1 MKALLVDLIGSIR
14 GNRIFLLI
22 LLCTFAS
29 YGLLVILY
37 ANKKQKIA
45 LILEKGFIVFCLC
58 CLAGLRVTPFLHW
71 HPYFLIRP
79 PLNSIL
85 ANFQLVI
92 YGFMIIVLFSRIKI
106 FINQKLINVLRL
118 SIVGNPFFWALL
130 IMLILSISW
139 SSSPLITLKAVIV
152 LAFINILATYLV
164 GQYEDQELFN
174 IPMWSMAII
183 ALMSHVVRRRTNI
196 TASNNYV
203 GGLSGVLPS
212 KNQLGTLMAVATVL
226 WLLRSKNSSKQRW
239 LSWVIA
245 AISLILIL
253 QANST
258 GGLFL
263 FITLFTLAVSTN
275 FLKKLRFQYAVIV
288 IICLLLITILS
299 NIVIVAN
306 VERILGA
313 AGKDLTLS
321 SRTEIWSDILPAI
334 QQRLWWGHGS
344 YAFWQNWR
352 EAANPAAKWMTVNWM
367 PPHAHNG
374 FLDVTV
380 DLGLIGLV
388 IFLLSFLVT
397 LIQAVWYLLKVRGYE
412 SVIPLLIIAYAFQVN
427 LSESQFLRPYILWF
441 WYVLVTVKLS
451 VTFVASR
458 K

>member
-14 GNRIFLLI
+14 ENRIFLLI

-45 LILEKGFIVFCLC
+45 LVLEKIIFVFLLC
-58 CLAGLRVTPFLHW
+58 CLAGMRITPFFHW

-79 PLNSIL
+79 PFNYIL
-85 ANFQLVI
+85 AYLQLVI

-106 FINQKLINVLRL
+106 FINQKFINILRF
-118 SIVGNPFFWALL
+118 SFFGNPFFWGLL
-130 IMLILSISW
+130 IMLIMSFSW
-139 SSSPLITLKAVIV
+139 SSSPLITLKAVII
-152 LAFINILATYLV
+152 LACINIVATYLV
-164 GQYEDQELFN
+164 GQYEDQELFD

-183 ALMSHVVRRRTNI
+183 ALMSHIVRRKTNLS
-196 TASNNYV
+196 AANPS
-203 GGLSGVLPS
+203 GGLAGVLPS
-212 KNQLGTLMAVATVL
+212 KNQLGTLMALTTVL
-226 WLLRSKNSSKQRW
+226 WWLRANNSSKQRW
-239 LSWVIA
+239 LSWGIT
-245 AISLILIL
+245 AISFILIP
-253 QANST
+253 QAKST

-263 FITLFTLAVSTN
+263 FITLFTLAVLTN

-288 IICLLLITILS
+288 TMSLLLITILI

-313 AGKDLTLS
+313 AGEDMTLTG
-321 SRTEIWSDILPAI
+321 RTDIWSDIWPTI
-334 QQRLWWGHGS
+334 QQHLWLGHGS
-344 YAFWQNWR
+344 YAFWQDWR
-352 EAANPAAKWMTVNWM
+352 EAANPAVKWITGPWI

-374 FLDVTV
+374 FMDVTV

-397 LIQAVWYLLKVRGYE
+397 LIQAVWYLLKSKDYE
-412 SVIPLLIIAYAFQVN
+412 AIIPLIVIAYAFQVN
-427 LSESQFLRPYILWF
+427 LSESQFLRPYLLWF

>member
-37 ANKKQKIA
+37 ANKNKKIA
-45 LILEKGFIVFCLC
+45 LVLEKVIFIFLLC
-58 CLAGLRVTPFLHW
+58 CLAGLKVTPFLHW

-92 YGFMIIVLFSRIKI
+92 YSFMFIVLFSRIKI
-106 FINQKLINVLRL
+106 FINQKMINVMRL
-118 SIVGNPFFWALL
+118 SIIGNPFFWGLS
-130 IMLILSISW
+130 IMLITSALW
-139 SSSPLITLKAVIV
+139 SLSPLITLKAVII
-152 LAFINILATYLV
+152 LLCINLLATYLV
-164 GQYEDQELFN
+164 GQYKDQELFD

-183 ALMSHVVRRRTNI
+183 ALMSHVVRRRTNLGA
-196 TASNNYV
+196 ASA
-203 GGLSGVLPS
+203 GGLAGVLSS
-212 KNQLGTLMAVATVL
+212 KNQLGTLMAITTVL
-226 WLLRSKNSSKQRW
+226 WWLRGNNSSKQRW
-239 LSWVIA
+239 LSWSIA
-245 AISLILIL
+245 AISFTLIP

-263 FITLFTLAVSTN
+263 FITLLTLGVFTN

-288 IICLLLITILS
+288 TMSLLLITILI

-306 VERILGA
+306 VEQILGA
-313 AGKDLTLS
+313 AGKDLTFTG
-321 SRTEIWSDILPAI
+321 RTEVWSDIWPTI
-334 QQRLWWGHGS
+334 QQHLWLGHGS

-352 EAANPAAKWMTVNWM
+352 EAANPAAKWITGKWM

-397 LIQAVWYLLKVRGYE
+397 LIQAVWYLLKRKDYE
-412 SVIPLLIIAYAFQVN
+412 AIIPLIVIAYAFQVN
-427 LSESQFLRPYILWF
+427 LSESQFLRPYLLWF

-458 K
+458 R